1 LVKESTASASETD
14 GERRITVPT
23 AAHYLGGW
31 IDSSVHLFLSHSR
44 EHISR
49 FRYALI
55 TCLDSHTDI
64 GDIIDKSRHLKTLA
78 GVAEIVNK
86 SLRVTTAQL
95 LEANHKERIFFGF
108 DEVWFSHTK
117 SFTLKPRSAWLTGPN
132 ETHHHL
138 PGELIRWMNDSQCML
153 GIGDGTGLNYVVK
166 ISGVAERCIL
176 GEHNRRMEAIA

>member
-1 LVKESTASASETD
+1 MK
-14 GERRITVPT
+14 
-23 AAHYLGGW
+23 YLGGW
-31 IDSSVHLFLSHSR
+31 IDSSVYLFLSHSK
-44 EHISR
+44 EHLSR

-55 TCLDSHTDI
+55 TCLDSNTDVSAI
-64 GDIIDKSRHLKTLA
+64 IHKSIHLKSLAEVGDIVD
-78 GVAEIVNK
+78 K
-86 SLRVTTAQL
+86 SLRITTAQL
-95 LEANHKERIFFGF
+95 LEANQKERIFHGF
-108 DEVWFSHTK
+108 DEVWFSHTR

-138 PGELIRWMNDSQCML
+138 PDELIQWMTDNQCML